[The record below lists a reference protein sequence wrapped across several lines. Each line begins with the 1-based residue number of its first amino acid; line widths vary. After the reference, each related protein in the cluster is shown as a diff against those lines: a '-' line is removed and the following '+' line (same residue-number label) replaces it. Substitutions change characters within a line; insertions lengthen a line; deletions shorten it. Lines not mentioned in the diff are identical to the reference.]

1 VAETD
6 VTTNETAFTVLNLF
20 IAIIVDAMQRIGGER
35 GDKTEAVV
43 KAVVHEEQA
52 HWQAEFAALHAE
64 TVALQQRLLRLQQ
77 MLEAGASRSAGKGV

>member
-1 VAETD
+1 
-6 VTTNETAFTVLNLF
+6 
-20 IAIIVDAMQRIGGER
+20 
-35 GDKTEAVV
+35 
-43 KAVVHEEQA
+43 VVHEEQA